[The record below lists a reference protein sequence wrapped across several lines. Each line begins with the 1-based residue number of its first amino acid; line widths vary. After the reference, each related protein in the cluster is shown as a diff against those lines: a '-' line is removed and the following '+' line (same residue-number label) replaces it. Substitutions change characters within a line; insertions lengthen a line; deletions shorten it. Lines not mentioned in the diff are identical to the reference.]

1 MSALNIGITGLQ
13 TASKDLGTISNNIA
27 NSNTVGYKS
36 LDSQFAD
43 LYTGASGG
51 GVYVSQVKQSFSQGS
66 ISYTTN
72 SMDMAISGEG
82 FFVMKDPSGE
92 NVYTRAG
99 YFETDK
105 NGLIVNNMGHKLQ
118 GFPVDNNGNVVTGSL
133 SDLQA
138 DTSDLPSKP
147 TGNVT
152 IKANLDTRE
161 ENINPVSTPFDS
173 SDPDTYSYT
182 TSSIIF
188 DKQGNSHTATAYYV
202 KTDDNTWNVH
212 YQVDNVDVDLN
223 VPKTDGTE
231 GTETAGF
238 TTLNFGES
246 GELKSGGDFSLL
258 FNTDATGDQIIDI
271 DLTALTQFGNDSSV
285 STNSQDGYGAGQ
297 YTNLSVA
304 DDGSVFAMYNNGETR
319 LLGVIALA
327 TFPNNNG
334 LQPNGGTSWVA
345 TSTSGEPMI
354 DQPGSAGTGS
364 LVAGALEASN
374 VDMTRELVDMV
385 VAQSAYQAS
394 AKVVQAGDEMNQIL
408 MQSM

>member
-51 GVYVSQVKQSFSQGS
+51 GVYVAAVKQSFSQGS

-138 DTSDLPSKP
+138 DTSDLPSKA
-147 TGNVT
+147 TDNVT

-161 ENINPVSTPFDS
+161 KAPEIDFDHSNPE
-173 SDPDTYSYT
+173 SYNFT
-182 TSSIIF
+182 TSSIVY
-188 DKQGNSHTATAYYV
+188 DQQGNSHTATAYYV
-202 KTDDNTWNVH
+202 KSGDNEWNVH
-212 YQVDNVDVDLN
+212 YQVNNVDVDVN
-223 VPKTDGTE
+223 VPKADGS
-231 GTETAGF
+231 GTETASF
-238 TTLNFGES
+238 ATLEFDEDGT
-246 GELKSGGDFSLL
+246 LLSGGDINLKYDTGAAGDL
-258 FNTDATGDQIIDI
+258 DFNI
-271 DLTALTQFGNDSSV
+271 DLSNLTQFGNDSSV